1 MQPGKSIPKIS
12 KSVEAM
18 EAASNHFGTE
28 KVAPAIAEAEAGARA
43 GAGTAIAGPG
53 KNLHGPALE
62 RSGKK
67 LDLSEEYLTTSTEE
81 KTSEELGA
89 AGESQPELKLDDA
102 DRELEEGEKPKE
114 SNSNIGATKDEVV
127 QRMLIHAKASVKE
140 ASKSLEEL
148 KMFHL
153 GPKLV
158 CISINLVRHVKSIN
172 TAVNHMLSSLIGFWK
187 YK

>member
-12 KSVEAM
+12 KSVEVT

-43 GAGTAIAGPG
+43 EVGTAIAGPG

-81 KTSEELGA
+81 KTSGELGA

-102 DRELEEGEKPKE
+102 DRELDEGEKPKE
-114 SNSNIGATKDEVV
+114 SNINMGVTKDEVV
-127 QRMLIHAKASVKE
+127 QIPFIHAKVSIKE
-140 ASKSLEEL
+140 ASKRLEEL
-148 KMFHL
+148 EMFHL
-153 GPKLV
+153 GPRLA
-158 CISINLVRHVKSIN
+158 CISVNLVRNVKSIN
-172 TAVNHMLSSLIGFWK
+172 PAVKHMLSSLNGFWK
-187 YK
+187 DK